1 MSSDQTELLNR
12 LVHGDR
18 EAFTDLVRVCWKMVF
33 NTARRITGD
42 DEEARDIAQT
52 IFADLWD
59 NRRSMLAVRDNLQGW
74 LYVKTCTTTLKHLRR
89 RQRVE
94 NSTAVHL
101 FDLENTDSD
110 DTREHY
116 RELLYKALDQ
126 LPPRQ
131 AEIYRLHKLDDL
143 PQAEVAAR
151 LHVSLKNVKNMVY
164 CANEGI
170 KKILDIPNSPIK

>member
-18 EAFTDLVRVCWKMVF
+18 KAFTDLVSVCWKMVF

-59 NRRSMLAVRDNLQGW
+59 NRQSMLAVRENLQGW
-74 LYVKTCTTTLKHLRR
+74 LYVKTCTATLKHLRR

-94 NSTAVHL
+94 KGVAEHL
-101 FDLENTDSD
+101 RDLDHTDND

-116 RELLYKALDQ
+116 KELLYKALEQ

-151 LHVSLKNVKNMVY
+151 LHVSVKNVKNMVY

-170 KKILDIPNSPIK
+170 KKILDIPNPPVK